1 MIKQST
7 QPNAF
12 QSVRPIATPGPSA
25 KPLQTQ
31 PGKPPLMLSGSLT
44 RSVDQLGRLRSPVQ
58 ARSMAGFTIENAEKS
73 RASRDRRHAIVKG
86 GL

>member
-1 MIKQST
+1 
-7 QPNAF
+7 
-12 QSVRPIATPGPSA
+12 
-25 KPLQTQ
+25 
-31 PGKPPLMLSGSLT
+31 MLSGSLT